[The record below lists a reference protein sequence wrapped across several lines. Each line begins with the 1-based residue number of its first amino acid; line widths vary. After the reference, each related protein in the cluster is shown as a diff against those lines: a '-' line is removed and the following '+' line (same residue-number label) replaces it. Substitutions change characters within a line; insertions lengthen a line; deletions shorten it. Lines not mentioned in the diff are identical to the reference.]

1 MLTFWQMMSDE
12 EVAFQTVCRLFWGS
26 SRSLDYREA
35 DPYELNI
42 RFVFAGKC
50 LFVKCL
56 WFDVGSFLCSDC
68 FV

>member
-1 MLTFWQMMSDE
+1 MLTFWQMMSEE
-12 EVAFQTVCRLFWGS
+12 EVAFQTMCRLFGAFY
-26 SRSLDYREA
+26 RSLDYREA